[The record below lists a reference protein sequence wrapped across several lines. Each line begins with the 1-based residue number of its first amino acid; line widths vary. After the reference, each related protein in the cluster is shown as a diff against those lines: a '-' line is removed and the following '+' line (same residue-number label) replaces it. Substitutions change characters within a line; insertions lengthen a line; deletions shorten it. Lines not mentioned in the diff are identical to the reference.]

1 MNKITLLT
9 ILTFTFLLSE
19 IKINDSFHNVKYT
32 DQFDKIHN
40 ITNDTKILIFA
51 FKKDSSHR
59 VNDFLSDKKPNFLNT
74 KNALYIV
81 NVSSMPTI
89 IKWFVLPLLTN
100 YDFPIISLDDED
112 LAKKYQNEAKI
123 ESTMIVMLKNEK
135 VIDIK
140 YTNSINELKK
150 VFY

>member
-19 IKINDSFHNVKYT
+19 IKINDNFHNVKYA

-112 LAKKYQNEAKI
+112 LAKKYQNAAKI

-150 VFY
+150 VFC